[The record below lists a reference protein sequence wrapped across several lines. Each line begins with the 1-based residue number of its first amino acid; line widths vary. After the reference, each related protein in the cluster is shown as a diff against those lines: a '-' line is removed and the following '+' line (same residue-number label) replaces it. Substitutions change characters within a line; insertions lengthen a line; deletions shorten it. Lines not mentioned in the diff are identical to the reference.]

1 VIPCPTTWRRAAVLA
16 LAAVL
21 LVAWPADAHPFFRGG
36 EAPVDS
42 LATLTLAMAHGCGS
56 EAAGGGDPTTDVS
69 MEVPEW
75 MRVVE
80 VPQEDGY
87 IIDVE
92 RDDAGT
98 PTVVT
103 WTAEEPREPA
113 PDFDVDVVV
122 SGEPGDERFV
132 RVFQACGDFVYRWVG
147 TPDEPADE
155 PAVRLALVAADPD
168 SPPPPEPEPQPAPEP
183 DDPAE
188 ESADD
193 LVDQPAEDAEQ
204 AIDEPA
210 DDPIDGEVEV
220 DVAAVETDAGGSGGL
235 WVVLVA
241 LAVALVGAG
250 VWLAR
255 RRSAS

>member
-1 VIPCPTTWRRAAVLA
+1 
-16 LAAVL
+16 
-21 LVAWPADAHPFFRGG
+21 
-36 EAPVDS
+36 
-42 LATLTLAMAHGCGS
+42 
-56 EAAGGGDPTTDVS
+56 
-69 MEVPEW
+69 

-87 IIDVE
+87 VIDVE

-103 WTAEEPREPA
+103 WTAEDPSEPA
-113 PDFDVDVVV
+113 PDFDVNVVV

-168 SPPPPEPEPQPAPEP
+168 SPPPPEPEPEPAPEP
-183 DDPAE
+183 GDPIEEAADDP
-188 ESADD
+188 
-193 LVDQPAEDAEQ
+193 VDPPAEDAEE
-204 AIDEPA
+204 AVDEA
-210 DDPIDGEVEV
+210 EDDPVDGEVEV
-220 DVAAVETDAGGSGGL
+220 DVAAVDTDDGGSGGL

-250 VWLAR
+250 VWLTR
-255 RRSAS
+255 RRAAS